1 MLVHRSVK
9 YGSPSPMFFFQMER
23 QLHIS
28 LHNAIPVL
36 TPRRNMSS
44 TKSRNSIL
52 HGGGIGFV
60 TGWYISRF
68 PGTFPEPD
76 CKETKYSIYTH
87 TYTKFNHIYIYTW
100 NLFVLYFWASTLQN
114 KALSNQN
121 NGHLGSRYTYIYKF
135 TSIQCTN
142 PLKNL
147 PDYRFPSCRQ
157 WHSQRTTLPTT
168 VLFTHNAHHILF
180 SWVENSSEEDCV
192 LFWTGR

>member
-87 TYTKFNHIYIYTW
+87 TYTKFNHIYIYI
-100 NLFVLYFWASTLQN
+100 
-114 KALSNQN
+114 
-121 NGHLGSRYTYIYKF
+121 HIYKF